1 MYGRFMDLRV
11 FTEPQ
16 QGASYDTLLA
26 AALATEEAGFSAFF
40 RSDHYLAMGD
50 SDGMPGPT
58 DAWLTLAALGRET
71 TTIRLGTLVSS
82 MTFRHPGVLAISV
95 AQADQMSGG
104 RIELGLGAG
113 WFEAEHTAY
122 AIPFPSLGER
132 FERLDEQ
139 LQIVSGLWDTPA
151 GEVFNHAGVHYT
163 VVDSPGLPKP
173 TTRPPIIVGGGG
185 PRRTPRL
192 AATFADEFNLGF
204 CNAEQARD
212 GFDRAKAA
220 CEKRGRNPDELTYS
234 AALATVCGTTD
245 SEIATRAANI
255 GREPAEL
262 LENGLCGTPDQIAD
276 QINRYAEAGAGRIYT
291 QLLDLDDLDHI
302 GLIGEA
308 VIPMV
313 Q

>member
-1 MYGRFMDLRV
+1 MDLRL
-11 FTEPQ
+11 FIEPQ

-26 AALATEEAGFSAFF
+26 TALAAEEAGFSAFF
-40 RSDHYLAMGD
+40 RSDHYMAMGD

-71 TTIRLGTLVSS
+71 TSIRLGTLVSS

-122 AIPFPSLGER
+122 AIPFPDLGER

-151 GEVFNHAGVHYT
+151 GDLFNHAGTHYT

-173 TTRPPIIVGGGG
+173 TARPPIIVGGGG

-204 CNAEQARD
+204 CNVERAKQ
-212 GFDRAKAA
+212 GFDRVKAA
-220 CEKRGRNPDELTYS
+220 CDTQGRNAEELTYS
-234 AALATVCGTTD
+234 AALTTVCGTTD
-245 SEIATRAANI
+245 AEIESRAAKI
-255 GREPAEL
+255 GREVAEL
-262 LENGLCGTPDQIAD
+262 EENGLCGTPEQIAE
-276 QINRYAEAGAGRIYT
+276 QIHAYGQVGAGRIYT
-291 QLLDLDDLDHI
+291 QLLDLEDLDHI